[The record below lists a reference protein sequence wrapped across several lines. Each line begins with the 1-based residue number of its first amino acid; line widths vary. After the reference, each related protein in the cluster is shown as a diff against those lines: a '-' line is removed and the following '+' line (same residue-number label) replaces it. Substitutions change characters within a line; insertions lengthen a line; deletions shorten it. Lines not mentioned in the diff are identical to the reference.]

1 MAGGRWPETA
11 GSPPRR
17 AWNGTMRRLKWIVAG
32 LAVVAVL
39 AGAGVRG
46 WMRGPRPVGRPTGPP
61 EGASWI
67 NLLDEAHAGN
77 WRNATDDKDIFEIR
91 DGMLHIYGRTIYPLR
106 YVGYMSERFQDF
118 DVHLEF
124 KTARGANSGL
134 FLRATPNDP
143 VYRGFEIQIL
153 DDYGRRPSSHGTGAA
168 YDVVTPMFNVTM
180 PHGQW
185 NSFDIHVHGKGLV
198 VFVNGWKVIDT
209 DFGYLKEPV
218 GKFKV
223 AFADLPLDGHLML
236 QDHGGEV
243 WFRNIYVRPAVDAG
257 R

>member
-1 MAGGRWPETA
+1 MSRRFKLAFSIALAAIVLAAGA
-11 GSPPRR
+11 VVVVR
-17 AWNGTMRRLKWIVAG
+17 AWI
-32 LAVVAVL
+32 
-39 AGAGVRG
+39 
-46 WMRGPRPVGRPTGPP
+46 RGPQPVGRPTRPP
-61 EGASWI
+61 EGPGWI

-91 DGMLHIYGRTIYPLR
+91 EGTLHIYGRTIYPLR
-106 YVGYMSERFQDF
+106 YVGYMTERFGDF
-118 DVHLEF
+118 DLHLEF

-134 FLRATPNDP
+134 FLRAQPNDP

-153 DDYGRRPSSHGTGAA
+153 DDHGWNPSKHGTGAI

-185 NSFDIHVHGKGLV
+185 NSFDINVRGRAVV

-223 AFADLPLDGHLML
+223 AFADLPLDGYVML

-243 WFRNIYVRPAVDAG
+243 WFRNIYIRPAVDAG